1 MAKYIGVYQLD
12 ARPDRIDLRD
22 RPYEPPLRSLDPEF
36 PPNEYVNKYF
46 PLYKDLVLNQG
57 KEGAC
62 TGFGLAATINYLFW
76 RRVVLGKLKGKQLK
90 KSELP
95 AQVSQRMLYHLARFY
110 DEWPGEDYEGSSCR
124 GAVKAWYKHG
134 VCSLKLWPY
143 YDEKGR
149 ARFRRP
155 EKGWEKDAAERPLGV
170 YYRIDK
176 NSVTDMQAAIQEVG
190 AVYVSAKVHK
200 GWNLKKSKAKK
211 VSHATL
217 PRIKWQAD
225 SKPQGGHAFALVG
238 FNRRGFIV
246 QNSWSADWGLKG
258 FAILAYDDWDVNGS
272 DAWVCVLGAPT
283 ETSVK
288 KHFVST
294 SIDREKSLFDF
305 NPTTFELFRRQPR
318 EYIYKDSAVRS
329 WDEGKAYEHSVVM
342 GNDGKVINRLVA
354 NNGPVDTVDDIIF
367 RRPSSWFSKLST
379 GQKHIVLYAHG
390 GLNSEGDSIARIRTM
405 APYFKENG
413 VYPVF
418 LTWKT
423 GLLESIVAI
432 MDDSV
437 KRLYPQYK
445 GLEDVFEKA
454 REKASEILDRTL
466 EVASENLGVKAIWS
480 QMKQNAAASATGSNN
495 DRGTFLTVK
504 ALARLREKYPDLRI
518 HLVGHSA
525 GSILLGHMLRDCP
538 RNNLQI
544 TGCSLYAAACTV
556 DFANKHYI
564 WAVEKQILRKKDIY
578 MHLLSDR
585 REKDD
590 TVGPYRKSLLYLVS
604 RALEDWHK
612 TPLLG
617 MANVFDTSLNNAD
630 NWNRKTLS
638 HLKTWQKFWDGPRGL
653 NIVDDEQVPTAA
665 EWKNGKIVREI
676 ERIKAAHGAF
686 DNDVKV
692 IDQTIRRITGK
703 PLRHNVENLRY

>member
-1 MAKYIGVYQLD
+1 
-12 ARPDRIDLRD
+12 
-22 RPYEPPLRSLDPEF
+22 
-36 PPNEYVNKYF
+36 
-46 PLYKDLVLNQG
+46 
-57 KEGAC
+57 
-62 TGFGLAATINYLFW
+62 
-76 RRVVLGKLKGKQLK
+76 
-90 KSELP
+90 
-95 AQVSQRMLYHLARFY
+95 
-110 DEWPGEDYEGSSCR
+110 
-124 GAVKAWYKHG
+124 
-134 VCSLKLWPY
+134 
-143 YDEKGR
+143 
-149 ARFRRP
+149 
-155 EKGWEKDAAERPLGV
+155 
-170 YYRIDK
+170 
-176 NSVTDMQAAIQEVG
+176 
-190 AVYVSAKVHK
+190 
-200 GWNLKKSKAKK
+200 
-211 VSHATL
+211 
-217 PRIKWQAD
+217 
-225 SKPQGGHAFALVG
+225 
-238 FNRRGFIV
+238 
-246 QNSWSADWGLKG
+246 
-258 FAILAYDDWDVNGS
+258 
-272 DAWVCVLGAPT
+272 
-283 ETSVK
+283 
-288 KHFVST
+288 
-294 SIDREKSLFDF
+294 
-305 NPTTFELFRRQPR
+305 
-318 EYIYKDSAVRS
+318 
-329 WDEGKAYEHSVVM
+329 
-342 GNDGKVINRLVA
+342 
-354 NNGPVDTVDDIIF
+354 
-367 RRPSSWFSKLST
+367 
-379 GQKHIVLYAHG
+379 
-390 GLNSEGDSIARIRTM
+390 M

-445 GLEDVFEKA
+445 GFEDIFEKA

-495 DRGTFLTVK
+495 DRGAFLTVK

-525 GSILLGHMLRDCP
+525 GSILLGHLLKDCP

-564 WAVEKQILRKKDIY
+564 WAVEKQILRKKDLY
-578 MHLLSDR
+578 MHLLSDG

-590 TVGPYRKSLLYLVS
+590 TVGPYQKSLLYLVS

-617 MANVFDTSLNNAD
+617 MANVFDSSLNTAD
-630 NWNRKTLS
+630 NWNRKTLI
-638 HLKTWQKFWDGPRGL
+638 HLRVWQKFWDGTQGL

-692 IDQTIRRITGK
+692 IDQTIRRITGN